1 MLPLSTPLCVALTLE
16 NCFRFRWVVC
26 QIEVLKRC
34 LKPSVLRNAL
44 RSLPETLDET
54 YDRILL
60 NIPPEYEREA
70 YLALQYLA
78 VAPCSVSV
86 ADVAEAVAIDRE
98 CHTFDPEDRLAD
110 PFDIVEVLSSLVT
123 YSSAQIALTIEE
135 DSDSRYVGAERATG
149 LRLSHYSVKE
159 YLTSDRLRN
168 KGASKLYIS
177 LNEAHKCV
185 AEACLTYL
193 LWFDHSESVS
203 LGFILDFPFGLYAA
217 RNWYH
222 HARIAYQSPEL
233 RPEGKDNLSRMCV
246 DLLNPERSSSF
257 INWLKLSDPY
267 RFRQGTNFDRT
278 LEKMPTPLFYA
289 CYLGLREVVEI
300 LVGAG
305 ADLIGSSFGNNMSSM
320 TPLNGAIEGG
330 NEVIVQF
337 LLDRGAN
344 INSVSEWGCTPL
356 HQAASHGH
364 ETIVKLLIK
373 HGAYLE
379 ARSGPVI
386 PESMV
391 QLPAEDPLEQFHES
405 NGFTVDIKTRQ
416 KISLSLSKYLVKKH
430 MFLESTFFEIRPI
443 SDWTLFGYD
452 SFLGPL
458 LYSGEIWEVNSATG
472 WTPLHEASWIGHR
485 GVVRQ
490 LQLSGV
496 DVEAKTRYGWTAMH
510 FAAWHG
516 HEALMQQLVEGG
528 TCIDVKNVYGWTPLH
543 SASFRGHENVV
554 RLLLNL
560 GADIEAETAYGWTA
574 VFGALAN
581 GHENILALLLERG
594 ADPNAHNSYGG
605 TVLIIA
611 ARIGAATTAR
621 LLLQRG
627 ADPNIKTVFGS
638 TAIQEAYLRG
648 QNKVARLLQS
658 YTCEGISLEGR
669 SVNATLKDDSL
680 YAPPQDSPS
689 SLAFPVS
696 RPPVSILVVCGGN
709 YCRSP
714 MAEAVLQ
721 SLVRGNDRFGVI
733 DSAGIHVSQKGEEPD
748 PRTMSTLQNNG
759 ILEYYHASRKVQGS
773 DLTKF
778 DYVLAVDNEALRVLR
793 YMYGGD
799 QEILHTMLLGD
810 FGAKTGEE
818 IRDIYHR
825 TDNAFQSAYEKMV
838 EFAKGFI
845 AQVVES
851 HR

>member
-1 MLPLSTPLCVALTLE
+1 MCVALTLRTSS
-16 NCFRFRWVVC
+16 RFRWVVC

-135 DSDSRYVGAERATG
+135 AIDGRYRGAERATG

-177 LNEAHKCV
+177 LYEAHKCI

-203 LGFILDFPFGLYAA
+203 LGFVLEFPFGLYAA

-222 HARIAYQSPEL
+222 HARIAFESPKL
-233 RPEGKDNLSRMCV
+233 PPEGNDNLSRMCV

-305 ADLIGSSFGNNMSSM
+305 ADLIGSSSGNNMCSM
-320 TPLNGAIEGG
+320 TSLNGAIDGG
-330 NEVIVQF
+330 NEAVVQF
-337 LLDRGAN
+337 LLDCGVN
-344 INSVSEWGCTPL
+344 VNFVSEWGRIPL
-356 HQAASHGH
+356 HQAASYGH

-379 ARSGPVI
+379 ARTGPII
-386 PESMV
+386 PESRV
-391 QLPAEDPLEQFHES
+391 QLPAEDPLEQFHEL
-405 NGFTVDIKTRQ
+405 NGFPVDIETRHE
-416 KISLSLSKYLVKKH
+416 ISLSLLKYIVKKH
-430 MFLESTFFEIRPI
+430 MFLESRYLETKPI
-443 SDWTLFGYD
+443 SDWTYLGYGVFLRHLFH
-452 SFLGPL
+452 
-458 LYSGEIWEVNSATG
+458 SGNSLEIDSATG
-472 WTPLHEASWIGHR
+472 WTPLHEASWSGHK
-485 GVVRQ
+485 GVVGQ
-490 LQLSGV
+490 LQLSGA
-496 DVEAKTRYGWTAMH
+496 DVEVKTRYGWTAMH

-516 HEALMQQLVEGG
+516 HEAVVQQLVDRGAS
-528 TCIDVKNVYGWTPLH
+528 IDVKNVYGWTPLH
-543 SASFRGHENVV
+543 SAAFRGHENVV
-554 RLLLNL
+554 RLLLHR
-560 GADIEAETAYGWTA
+560 GADIEAETSYGWTA
-574 VFGALAN
+574 IFGAFAK
-581 GHENILALLLERG
+581 GHENVLALLLEKG

-605 TVLIIA
+605 TVLTNA
-611 ARIGAATTAR
+611 ARAGAETAAS
-621 LLLQRG
+621 LLLRNG
-627 ADPNIKTVFGS
+627 ADPSIKTVFGS
-638 TAIQEAYLRG
+638 TAIQEAYLTG
-648 QNKVARLLQS
+648 NNTLAQLLQS
-658 YTCEGISLEGR
+658 YTCEGICLKDR
-669 SVNATLKDDSL
+669 SVSATLKDDSL
-680 YAPPQDSPS
+680 YALPEESPP

-696 RPPVSILVVCGGN
+696 RPPVSILIVCGGN
-709 YCRSP
+709 RCRSP
-714 MAEAVLQ
+714 MAEAVFHY
-721 SLVRGNDRFGVI
+721 LVRCNDIFGMI
-733 DSAGIHVSQKGEEPD
+733 DSAGTQAREGEEPD

-759 ILEYYHASRKVQGS
+759 ILEYYHVSRKVQSS

-778 DYVLAVDNEALRVLR
+778 DYVLALDNEALRVLR

-799 QEILHTMLLGD
+799 QEILHIMLLGD
-810 FGAKTGEE
+810 FGAGTGEE

-825 TDNAFQSAYEKMV
+825 TENAFQSAYEKMV

-845 AQVVES
+845 AQVLES

>member
-1 MLPLSTPLCVALTLE
+1 MRIAS
-16 NCFRFRWVVC
+16 RFRWVVC

-110 PFDIVEVLSSLVT
+110 PFDIVEVLASLVT
-123 YSSAQIALTIEE
+123 YSSAQIAVTIDEA
-135 DSDSRYVGAERATG
+135 SDGRYVGAERATG

-159 YLTSDRLRN
+159 YLMSDRLRN
-168 KGASKLYIS
+168 KRSSKLYIS
-177 LNEAHKCV
+177 IYEAHKCV

-203 LGFILDFPFGLYAA
+203 LRFVLDFPFGLYAA
-217 RNWYH
+217 RYWHH
-222 HARIAYQSPEL
+222 HARLAYESPEL
-233 RPEGKDNLSRMCV
+233 PPEGKDNLSTMCV

-305 ADLIGSSFGNNMSSM
+305 ADLIGSGSGNNISSM
-320 TPLNGAIEGG
+320 TPLNGAIDGG
-330 NEVIVQF
+330 NEAVVH
-337 LLDRGAN
+337 LLIDCEVN
-344 INSVSEWGCTPL
+344 VNCVNEWGSTPL
-356 HQAASHGH
+356 HQAASLGH

-373 HGAYLE
+373 HGAHLE
-379 ARSGPVI
+379 ARIGPIIPGLVI
-386 PESMV
+386 
-391 QLPAEDPLEQFHES
+391 QLPAEDPLKQFPAL
-405 NGFTVDIKTRQ
+405 NGSTVDIETRE
-416 KISLSLSKYLVKKH
+416 KIGHSLTKYFVKQH
-430 MFLESTFFEIRPI
+430 MSLESRSFDTKPMNDLR
-443 SDWTLFGYD
+443 LFGYG
-452 SFLGPL
+452 SFSRPL
-458 LYSGEIWEVNSATG
+458 LYSGDQMEINSVTG
-472 WTPLHEASWIGHR
+472 WTPLHEASRTVYKRVFGQPR
-485 GVVRQ
+485 
-490 LQLSGV
+490 LSGA
-496 DVEAKTRYGWTAMH
+496 DIEAKTRYGWTAMH

-516 HEALMQQLVEGG
+516 HEAVVQQLLDGG
-528 TCIDVKNVYGWTPLH
+528 ASIDVKNFYGWTPLH

-554 RLLLNL
+554 RLLLNR
-560 GADIEAETAYGWTA
+560 GADIEAETANGWTA
-574 VFGALAN
+574 SFGALAE
-581 GHENILALLLERG
+581 GHENVLALLLERG

-605 TVLIIA
+605 TVLIVA
-611 ARIGAATTAR
+611 ARTGAETAAR

-627 ADPNIKTVFGS
+627 ADPSIKTVFGS

-648 QNKVARLLQS
+648 HDRLARLLQS
-658 YTCEGISLEGR
+658 NVCEDISLKAR
-669 SVNATLKDDSL
+669 SVDATLKSDSL
-680 YAPPQDSPS
+680 YAPPQESTP
-689 SLAFPVS
+689 SLASPVF
-696 RPPVSILVVCGGN
+696 RPPVLILIVCGAN
-709 YCRSP
+709 TCLSP
-714 MAEAVLQ
+714 MAEAVFR
-721 SLVRGNDRFGVI
+721 SLVRGDGRFGRI
-733 DSAGIHVSQKGEEPD
+733 DSAGIRAEEGEEPD

-759 ILEYYHASRKVQGS
+759 ILDYHHVSRRVQTS

-778 DYVLAVDNEALRVLR
+778 DYVLALDEVALRVLR
-793 YMYGGD
+793 YLYGGD
-799 QEILHTMLLGD
+799 QEILHIVLFGD
-810 FGAKTGEE
+810 FGAKPGEQ
-818 IRDIYHR
+818 IRDIFPC
-825 TDNAFQSAYEKMV
+825 TESGFQNVYERMV

-845 AQVVES
+845 AQVLES

>member
-1 MLPLSTPLCVALTLE
+1 MCVALTLRIAS
-16 NCFRFRWVVC
+16 RFRWVVC

-135 DSDSRYVGAERATG
+135 ASDGRYIGAERATG

-177 LNEAHKCV
+177 LYEAHKCI

-203 LGFILDFPFGLYAA
+203 LGFVLCFPFGLYAA

-222 HARIAYQSPEL
+222 HARIAYESPEL
-233 RPEGKDNLSRMCV
+233 PPEGKDNLSRMCV

-278 LEKMPTPLFYA
+278 LENMPTPLFYA

-305 ADLIGSSFGNNMSSM
+305 ADLIGSSSGNNNMSSM
-320 TPLNGAIEGG
+320 TPLNGAIDGG
-330 NEVIVQF
+330 NEAVVQF
-337 LLDRGAN
+337 LLDCGVN
-344 INSVSEWGCTPL
+344 VSFVSEWRKTPL
-356 HQAASHGH
+356 HQAASYGH
-364 ETIVKLLIK
+364 ETIVKLLIE
-373 HGAYLE
+373 HGAHLE
-379 ARSGPVI
+379 ARTGPIV
-386 PESMV
+386 PESVV
-391 QLPAEDPLEQFHES
+391 QLPAEDPLGQFPGL
-405 NGFTVDIKTRQ
+405 NGFRLDIETRQ
-416 KISLSLSKYLVKKH
+416 KISLSLTKYLVKKH
-430 MFLESTFFEIRPI
+430 MFLESRYFDTKPMN
-443 SDWTLFGYD
+443 DWTLFGYG
-452 SFLGPL
+452 SFSRPL
-458 LYSGEIWEVNSATG
+458 LYSGDQMEINSATG
-472 WTPLHEASWIGHR
+472 WTPLHQASWSGHK
-485 GVVRQ
+485 GVVEQ
-490 LQLSGV
+490 LQLSGA
-496 DVEAKTRYGWTAMH
+496 DIEAKTRYGWTAMH

-516 HEALMQQLVEGG
+516 HEAVVQQLLDGG
-528 TCIDVKNVYGWTPLH
+528 ASIDVKNVYGWTPLH

-554 RLLLNL
+554 RLLLDRS
-560 GADIEAETAYGWTA
+560 ADIEAETGYGWTA
-574 VFGALAN
+574 IFGALAE
-581 GHENILALLLERG
+581 GHDNVLNLLLEKG

-605 TVLIIA
+605 TVLITA
-611 ARIGAATTAR
+611 ARTGMETAAS

-627 ADPNIKTVFGS
+627 ADPSIKTIFGS

-648 QNKVARLLQS
+648 QNKLARLLQS
-658 YTCEGISLEGR
+658 NTCEGIGLKGR
-669 SVNATLKDDSL
+669 SVSATLKDDSL
-680 YAPPQDSPS
+680 YAPPQESPP
-689 SLAFPVS
+689 SLVFPVS
-696 RPPVSILVVCGGN
+696 KPPVSILIVCGGN
-709 YCRSP
+709 RCRSP
-714 MAEAVLQ
+714 MAEAVFH
-721 SLVRGNDRFGVI
+721 SLVRWNDIFGMI
-733 DSAGIHVSQKGEEPD
+733 DSAGTQAKEGEEPD

-759 ILEYYHASRKVQGS
+759 ISGYYHVSRRVQGS

-778 DYVLAVDNEALRVLR
+778 DYVLALDNEVLRVLR

-799 QEILHTMLLGD
+799 QEILHIMLLGD
-810 FGAKTGEE
+810 FGAGTGEE

-825 TDNAFQSAYEKMV
+825 TENAFQSAYEKMV

-845 AQVVES
+845 AQVLES